1 MYRRHGD
8 NLEVLLVHPGGPLWR
23 HRDEG
28 AWSAPKG
35 EIGPAEEALSA
46 AVREFREETG
56 IDPGEPFLELSPIRQ
71 KGGKVVRIWAFQGDC
86 NPAEIRSNTFKL
98 EWPPHSGVMQEF
110 PEIDR
115 AAFFGIT
122 EARRKINP
130 AQIPLLDELLGKACL
145 GAS

>member
-1 MYRRHGD
+1 MYRRHGED
-8 NLEVLLVHPGGPLWR
+8 LEVLLVHPGGPLWR

-35 EIGPAEEALSA
+35 EIEPDEEALSA

-71 KGGKVVRIWAFQGDC
+71 KGGKVVRIWAFQGDGS
-86 NPAEIRSNTFKL
+86 PAEIRSNTFKL
-98 EWPPHSGVMQEF
+98 EWPPHSGEMQEF

-130 AQIPLLDELLGKACL
+130 AQIPLLDELVGKA
-145 GAS
+145 GPPSS

>member
-1 MYRRHGD
+1 MYRRRGED
-8 NLEVLLVHPGGPLWR
+8 LEVLLVHPGGPLWQ

-35 EIGPAEEALSA
+35 EIEPDEEALAA
-46 AVREFREETG
+46 AVREFKEETG
-56 IDPGEPFLELSPIRQ
+56 IEPGEPFLELSPIRQ

-86 NPAEIRSNTFKL
+86 NPAEIRSNTFKM
-98 EWPPHSGVMQEF
+98 EWPPRSGEIQEF

-122 EARRKINP
+122 EARHRINP
-130 AQIPLLDELLGKACL
+130 AQIPLLDELPGKAGIC
-145 GAS
+145 SS